1 LTARAMLGIMNW
13 TITWYRSDGPLGIDE
28 ISDHYSE
35 LLLNGLL
42 K

>member
-1 LTARAMLGIMNW
+1 MNW
-13 TITWYRSDGPLGIDE
+13 TITWYRPKGELTIQQIG
-28 ISDHYSE
+28 DHYSE